1 MERIREIRRQLG
13 WSQARFAEEMGV
25 KQNTVSRW
33 ETGALTVNQRTLLA
47 AETLLANN
55 AADAA

>member
-1 MERIREIRRQLG
+1 MERIRDIRRQLG
-13 WSQARFAEEMGV
+13 WSQARFAEAMGV

-47 AETLLANN
+47 AEALLSAH
-55 AADAA
+55 ADAA